1 MEVGLETYFIH
12 STHLADKE
20 LIFSR
25 VAGCGSVPG
34 AGYRSSE

>member
-12 STHLADKE
+12 STHLADEKSI
-20 LIFSR
+20 IFK
-25 VAGCGSVPG
+25 ATGCGSVPG